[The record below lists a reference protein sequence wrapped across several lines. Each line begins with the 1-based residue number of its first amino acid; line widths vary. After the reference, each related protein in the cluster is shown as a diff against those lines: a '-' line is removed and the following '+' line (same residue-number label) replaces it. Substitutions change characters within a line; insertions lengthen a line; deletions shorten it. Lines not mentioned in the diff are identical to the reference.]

1 MAAKQANFRMEPGS
15 DAMKQR
21 MQAMMRY
28 NRLRQETRASN
39 AVLQVKR
46 KHQRREPVDPRADE
60 TSLERQ
66 QMQDRSYYE
75 YGCVTDGLRADLGLE
90 RYHEDLANHSA
101 SVQESA
107 ARPIE
112 EDLEEGEDDDERR
125 REKAR
130 RRRKA
135 GMRDIRVH
143 PFEVDELD
151 HRCCRGQMPGW
162 DPYRYSQQMLE
173 TEAENMRQ
181 LRMSVADNKQTKKLT
196 GTSKITLDLQRPGPT
211 TLTPVDFAK
220 YLARCEGLTLA
231 EWCKEQDV
239 RTERALERE
248 RFKITERVKRAEK
261 EAEDPRPDRKQF
273 RDAEVALVAKRCGA
287 GAMRKARNRL
297 GKSMKPSRRARDASS
312 VLGMMLLRSQ
322 GFGMVHPEQDV
333 FWIEHELLMAKE
345 RIEPR
350 RERLI
355 ELGITHI
362 LKARPPRPNLTTG
375 PFLSSAMYAR
385 RAQVGPVL
393 SNQHPQDFIYCR
405 LYVSDKETARQDDIR
420 REFGMG
426 LAFAS
431 EALDLGGRVL
441 ICCPTGCRLAV
452 AATVALLM
460 QKRGMRLSTAY
471 GVVKLH
477 EPALQLSR
485 ALCLWLSLY
494 EIELHHESS
503 VVRDRTFTNPS
514 LKQLVGELGLEPALP
529 WPLPIYFLVG
539 TVVLPDPYAFWN
551 GRPRTDFRPWRK
563 RYCAPRRRTSPVFA
577 RAQLRCPPRLLL
589 LLLLRRPGRHL
600 PRRGGA
606 RAEAP
611 AEENRGRRRV
621 ARVRRV
627 RRLRRRHLR
636 LGLGLGRDGADGCDG
651 RSHRRRAAV
660 ARPQG
665 PPRPP
670 GQEGERRRGGRRA
683 RARGRRRRVR
693 RVRAHR
699 RNLRLARDAR
709 HRGHAG
715 LHGLP
720 AVRAAARRGARGAR
734 ETGLP
739 RAREPVLSAEVL
751 M

>member
-1 MAAKQANFRMEPGS
+1 MAAQQANFRMEPGS

-46 KHQRREPVDPRADE
+46 KHQRREAVDPRADE
-60 TSLERQ
+60 NSLERQ

-90 RYHEDLANHSA
+90 RYREDMANHSA

-312 VLGMMLLRSQ
+312 VLGMMMLRSQ

-350 RERLI
+350 RERLV

-362 LKARPPRPNLTTG
+362 LKARPPRPNHPCLFRDVRTTRAGRPG
-375 PFLSSAMYAR
+375 PF
-385 RAQVGPVL
+385 
-393 SNQHPQDFIYCR
+393 
-405 LYVSDKETARQDDIR
+405 
-420 REFGMG
+420 
-426 LAFAS
+426 
-431 EALDLGGRVL
+431 
-441 ICCPTGCRLAV
+441 
-452 AATVALLM
+452 
-460 QKRGMRLSTAY
+460 
-471 GVVKLH
+471 
-477 EPALQLSR
+477 EPAPPGLHLLPPLRLGQGDGAPGRHPPRVRHGPGVRVRGPGPRRPR
-485 ALCLWLSLY
+485 AHL
-494 EIELHHESS
+494 
-503 VVRDRTFTNPS
+503 
-514 LKQLVGELGLEPALP
+514 
-529 WPLPIYFLVG
+529 
-539 TVVLPDPYAFWN
+539 LPDGLP
-551 GRPRTDFRPWRK
+551 
-563 RYCAPRRRTSPVFA
+563 PRRRGDG
-577 RAQLRCPPRLLL
+577 RAA
-589 LLLLRRPGRHL
+589 H
-600 PRRGGA
+600 
-606 RAEAP
+606 AEARH
-611 AEENRGRRRV
+611 AALDG
-621 ARVRRV
+621 
-627 RRLRRRHLR
+627 LRRRQAPRAGAAALARARPLAQPLR
-636 LGLGLGRDGADGCDG
+636 D
-651 RSHRRRAAV
+651 RAAPRV
-660 ARPQG
+660 VRGARPHVHEPVAQAA
-665 PPRPP
+665 R
-670 GQEGERRRGGRRA
+670 RRA
-683 RARGRRRRVR
+683 RARAGAPVAAADLLPRRHGGPAGPVRVLER
-693 RVRAHR
+693 PAADR
-699 RNLRLARDAR
+699 
-709 HRGHAG
+709 
-715 LHGLP
+715 LP
-720 AVRAAARRGARGAR
+720 ALAQAVLRAPAPDFSRFCSGSDSVSTQATTAAATASTRPPSAAARRRSRGSSGR
-734 ETGLP
+734 RKP
-739 RAREPVLSAEVL
+739 RTTPCRTRPSRPSTSTSAPSPRPRPRS
-751 M
+751 

>member
-1 MAAKQANFRMEPGS
+1 
-15 DAMKQR
+15 MKQR

-46 KHQRREPVDPRADE
+46 KHQRREAVDPRADE
-60 TSLERQ
+60 DSLERQ

-350 RERLI
+350 RERLV

-362 LKARPPRPNLTTG
+362 LKARPPRPNHPCLFRDVRTTRAGRPG
-375 PFLSSAMYAR
+375 PF
-385 RAQVGPVL
+385 
-393 SNQHPQDFIYCR
+393 
-405 LYVSDKETARQDDIR
+405 
-420 REFGMG
+420 
-426 LAFAS
+426 
-431 EALDLGGRVL
+431 
-441 ICCPTGCRLAV
+441 
-452 AATVALLM
+452 
-460 QKRGMRLSTAY
+460 
-471 GVVKLH
+471 
-477 EPALQLSR
+477 EPAPPGLHLLPPLRLGQGDGAPGRHPPRVRHGPGVRVRGPGPRRPR
-485 ALCLWLSLY
+485 AHL
-494 EIELHHESS
+494 
-503 VVRDRTFTNPS
+503 
-514 LKQLVGELGLEPALP
+514 
-529 WPLPIYFLVG
+529 
-539 TVVLPDPYAFWN
+539 LPDGLP
-551 GRPRTDFRPWRK
+551 
-563 RYCAPRRRTSPVFA
+563 PRRRGDR
-577 RAQLRCPPRLLL
+577 RAA
-589 LLLLRRPGRHL
+589 H
-600 PRRGGA
+600 
-606 RAEAP
+606 AEARH
-611 AEENRGRRRV
+611 AALDG
-621 ARVRRV
+621 
-627 RRLRRRHLR
+627 LRRREAPRAGAAALARALPLAQPLR
-636 LGLGLGRDGADGCDG
+636 D
-651 RSHRRRAAV
+651 RAAPRV
-660 ARPQG
+660 VRGARPHVHEPVAQAA
-665 PPRPP
+665 R
-670 GQEGERRRGGRRA
+670 RRA
-683 RARGRRRRVR
+683 RARAGAPVAAADLLPRRHGGPAGPVRVLER
-693 RVRAHR
+693 PAADR
-699 RNLRLARDAR
+699 
-709 HRGHAG
+709 
-715 LHGLP
+715 LP
-720 AVRAAARRGARGAR
+720 ALAQAVLRAPAPNFSRFCSGSASVSTQATTAAATASTRPPSAAARRRSRGSSGR
-734 ETGLP
+734 RKP
-739 RAREPVLSAEVL
+739 RTTPCRTRPSRPSTSTSAPSPRPRPRS
-751 M
+751 

>member
-362 LKARPPRPNLTTG
+362 LKARPRARIIRRLFRDVRTTRAGRPG
-375 PFLSSAMYAR
+375 PF
-385 RAQVGPVL
+385 
-393 SNQHPQDFIYCR
+393 
-405 LYVSDKETARQDDIR
+405 
-420 REFGMG
+420 
-426 LAFAS
+426 
-431 EALDLGGRVL
+431 
-441 ICCPTGCRLAV
+441 
-452 AATVALLM
+452 
-460 QKRGMRLSTAY
+460 
-471 GVVKLH
+471 
-477 EPALQLSR
+477 EPAPPGLHLLPPLRLGQGDGAPGRHPPRVRHGPGVRVRGPGPRRPR
-485 ALCLWLSLY
+485 AHL
-494 EIELHHESS
+494 
-503 VVRDRTFTNPS
+503 
-514 LKQLVGELGLEPALP
+514 
-529 WPLPIYFLVG
+529 
-539 TVVLPDPYAFWN
+539 LPDGLP
-551 GRPRTDFRPWRK
+551 
-563 RYCAPRRRTSPVFA
+563 PRRRGDR
-577 RAQLRCPPRLLL
+577 RAA
-589 LLLLRRPGRHL
+589 H
-600 PRRGGA
+600 
-606 RAEAP
+606 AEARH
-611 AEENRGRRRV
+611 AALDG
-621 ARVRRV
+621 
-627 RRLRRRHLR
+627 LRRREAPRAGAAALARALPLAQPLR
-636 LGLGLGRDGADGCDG
+636 D
-651 RSHRRRAAV
+651 RAAPRV
-660 ARPQG
+660 VRGARPHVHEPVAQAA
-665 PPRPP
+665 R
-670 GQEGERRRGGRRA
+670 RRA
-683 RARGRRRRVR
+683 RARAGAPVAAADLLPRRHGGPAGPVRVLERPAADRLPALAQAVLRAPAPTFPFLLGLSFCVHPGYYCCCYCVDPAAICRGAAALARKLRPKKTEDDAVSHASVASVDFDVGTFASASASVVTEPTVATSASAGAPVVDEPRSPDRRGRRGRRAKKASAVAAAAAPAPAAADDAS
-693 RVRAHR
+693 VASELTVETFGSLATHGTAVTQGSTVS
-699 RNLRLARDAR
+699 LRSARPPAEGPAAPEKPGFLARASR
-709 HRGHAG
+709 FF
-715 LHGLP
+715 
-720 AVRAAARRGARGAR
+720 RRK
-734 ETGLP
+734 
-739 RAREPVLSAEVL
+739 S
-751 M
+751 

>member
-1 MAAKQANFRMEPGS
+1 MAAQQANFRMEPGS

-46 KHQRREPVDPRADE
+46 KHQRREAVDPRADE
-60 TSLERQ
+60 DSLERQ

-90 RYHEDLANHSA
+90 RYREDMANHSA

-350 RERLI
+350 RERLV

-362 LKARPPRPNLTTG
+362 LKARPPRPNHPSSLPRCTHDARRSAPCSRTSTPRTSSTAASTSRTRRRRARTTSAA
-375 PFLSSAMYAR
+375 SSAWAWRSRPRPWTSAAACSSAAR
-385 RAQVGPVL
+385 RA
-393 SNQHPQDFIYCR
+393 
-405 LYVSDKETARQDDIR
+405 A
-420 REFGMG
+420 
-426 LAFAS
+426 AS
-431 EALDLGGRVL
+431 
-441 ICCPTGCRLAV
+441 
-452 AATVALLM
+452 
-460 QKRGMRLSTAY
+460 
-471 GVVKLH
+471 
-477 EPALQLSR
+477 
-485 ALCLWLSLY
+485 
-494 EIELHHESS
+494 
-503 VVRDRTFTNPS
+503 PS
-514 LKQLVGELGLEPALP
+514 
-529 WPLPIYFLVG
+529 
-539 TVVLPDPYAFWN
+539 
-551 GRPRTDFRPWRK
+551 
-563 RYCAPRRRTSPVFA
+563 RRRS
-577 RAQLRCPPRLLL
+577 RCSCRSAACGS
-589 LLLLRRPGRHL
+589 RRPT
-600 PRRGGA
+600 A
-606 RAEAP
+606 
-611 AEENRGRRRV
+611 
-621 ARVRRV
+621 
-627 RRLRRRHLR
+627 
-636 LGLGLGRDGADGCDG
+636 
-651 RSHRRRAAV
+651 S
-660 ARPQG
+660 
-665 PPRPP
+665 
-670 GQEGERRRGGRRA
+670 
-683 RARGRRRRVR
+683 
-693 RVRAHR
+693 
-699 RNLRLARDAR
+699 
-709 HRGHAG
+709 
-715 LHGLP
+715 
-720 AVRAAARRGARGAR
+720 
-734 ETGLP
+734 
-739 RAREPVLSAEVL
+739 
-751 M
+751 

>member
-60 TSLERQ
+60 NSLERQ

-273 RDAEVALVAKRCGA
+273 RDAEVALVAKRCF
-287 GAMRKARNRL
+287 AMR
-297 GKSMKPSRRARDASS
+297 
-312 VLGMMLLRSQ
+312 
-322 GFGMVHPEQDV
+322 H
-333 FWIEHELLMAKE
+333 
-345 RIEPR
+345 
-350 RERLI
+350 
-355 ELGITHI
+355 
-362 LKARPPRPNLTTG
+362 
-375 PFLSSAMYAR
+375 
-385 RAQVGPVL
+385 
-393 SNQHPQDFIYCR
+393 
-405 LYVSDKETARQDDIR
+405 
-420 REFGMG
+420 
-426 LAFAS
+426 
-431 EALDLGGRVL
+431 
-441 ICCPTGCRLAV
+441 
-452 AATVALLM
+452 ATVY
-460 QKRGMRLSTAY
+460 K
-471 GVVKLH
+471 
-477 EPALQLSR
+477 
-485 ALCLWLSLY
+485 C
-494 EIELHHESS
+494 
-503 VVRDRTFTNPS
+503 
-514 LKQLVGELGLEPALP
+514 
-529 WPLPIYFLVG
+529 
-539 TVVLPDPYAFWN
+539 AFISQN
-551 GRPRTDFRPWRK
+551 
-563 RYCAPRRRTSPVFA
+563 
-577 RAQLRCPPRLLL
+577 
-589 LLLLRRPGRHL
+589 
-600 PRRGGA
+600 
-606 RAEAP
+606 
-611 AEENRGRRRV
+611 
-621 ARVRRV
+621 
-627 RRLRRRHLR
+627 
-636 LGLGLGRDGADGCDG
+636 
-651 RSHRRRAAV
+651 
-660 ARPQG
+660 
-665 PPRPP
+665 
-670 GQEGERRRGGRRA
+670 
-683 RARGRRRRVR
+683 
-693 RVRAHR
+693 
-699 RNLRLARDAR
+699 
-709 HRGHAG
+709 
-715 LHGLP
+715 
-720 AVRAAARRGARGAR
+720 
-734 ETGLP
+734 
-739 RAREPVLSAEVL
+739 
-751 M
+751 

>member
-1 MAAKQANFRMEPGS
+1 MAAQQANFRMEPGS

-46 KHQRREPVDPRADE
+46 KHQRREAVDPRADE
-60 TSLERQ
+60 DSLERQ

-90 RYHEDLANHSA
+90 RYREDMANHSA

-350 RERLI
+350 RERLV

-362 LKARPPRPNLTTG
+362 LKARARARIIRVSP
-375 PFLSSAMYAR
+375 AMYAR

-485 ALCLWLSLY
+485 ALALWLSLY

-636 LGLGLGRDGADGCDG
+636 LGLGLGRDGADDCDG
-651 RSHRRRAAV
+651 VGGRSRRRRAAV

-670 GQEGERRRGGRRA
+670 GQEGERRRGRRRA

-693 RVRAHR
+693 RVRAHL
-699 RNLRLARDAR
+699 RNLWLARDAR

-734 ETGLP
+734 EAGLP

>member
-1 MAAKQANFRMEPGS
+1 MAAQQANFRMEPGS

-46 KHQRREPVDPRADE
+46 KHQRREAVDPRADE
-60 TSLERQ
+60 DSLERQ

-90 RYHEDLANHSA
+90 RYREDMANHSA

-350 RERLI
+350 RERLV

-362 LKARPPRPNLTTG
+362 LKARPPRPNHPCLFRDVRTTRAGRPG
-375 PFLSSAMYAR
+375 PFEPAPPGLHLLPPLRLGQGDGAPGRHPAASSAWAWRSRPRPWTSAAACSSAAR
-385 RAQVGPVL
+385 RA
-393 SNQHPQDFIYCR
+393 
-405 LYVSDKETARQDDIR
+405 A
-420 REFGMG
+420 
-426 LAFAS
+426 AS
-431 EALDLGGRVL
+431 
-441 ICCPTGCRLAV
+441 
-452 AATVALLM
+452 
-460 QKRGMRLSTAY
+460 
-471 GVVKLH
+471 
-477 EPALQLSR
+477 
-485 ALCLWLSLY
+485 
-494 EIELHHESS
+494 
-503 VVRDRTFTNPS
+503 PS
-514 LKQLVGELGLEPALP
+514 
-529 WPLPIYFLVG
+529 
-539 TVVLPDPYAFWN
+539 
-551 GRPRTDFRPWRK
+551 
-563 RYCAPRRRTSPVFA
+563 RRRS
-577 RAQLRCPPRLLL
+577 RCSCRSAACGS
-589 LLLLRRPGRHL
+589 RRPT
-600 PRRGGA
+600 A
-606 RAEAP
+606 
-611 AEENRGRRRV
+611 
-621 ARVRRV
+621 
-627 RRLRRRHLR
+627 
-636 LGLGLGRDGADGCDG
+636 
-651 RSHRRRAAV
+651 S
-660 ARPQG
+660 
-665 PPRPP
+665 
-670 GQEGERRRGGRRA
+670 
-683 RARGRRRRVR
+683 
-693 RVRAHR
+693 
-699 RNLRLARDAR
+699 
-709 HRGHAG
+709 
-715 LHGLP
+715 
-720 AVRAAARRGARGAR
+720 
-734 ETGLP
+734 
-739 RAREPVLSAEVL
+739 
-751 M
+751 

>member
-1 MAAKQANFRMEPGS
+1 MAAQQANFRMEPGS

-46 KHQRREPVDPRADE
+46 KHQRREAVDPRADE
-60 TSLERQ
+60 DSLERQ

-90 RYHEDLANHSA
+90 RYREDMANHSA

-350 RERLI
+350 RERLV

-362 LKARPPRPNLTTG
+362 LKARPPRPNHPCLFRDVRTTRAGRPG
-375 PFLSSAMYAR
+375 PF
-385 RAQVGPVL
+385 
-393 SNQHPQDFIYCR
+393 
-405 LYVSDKETARQDDIR
+405 
-420 REFGMG
+420 
-426 LAFAS
+426 
-431 EALDLGGRVL
+431 
-441 ICCPTGCRLAV
+441 
-452 AATVALLM
+452 
-460 QKRGMRLSTAY
+460 
-471 GVVKLH
+471 
-477 EPALQLSR
+477 EPAPPGLHLLPPLRLGQGDGAPGRHPPRVRHGPGVRVRGPGPRRPR
-485 ALCLWLSLY
+485 AHL
-494 EIELHHESS
+494 
-503 VVRDRTFTNPS
+503 
-514 LKQLVGELGLEPALP
+514 
-529 WPLPIYFLVG
+529 
-539 TVVLPDPYAFWN
+539 LPDGLP
-551 GRPRTDFRPWRK
+551 
-563 RYCAPRRRTSPVFA
+563 PRRRGDS
-577 RAQLRCPPRLLL
+577 RAA
-589 LLLLRRPGRHL
+589 H
-600 PRRGGA
+600 
-606 RAEAP
+606 AEARH
-611 AEENRGRRRV
+611 AALDG
-621 ARVRRV
+621 
-627 RRLRRRHLR
+627 LRRREAPRAGAAALARARPLAQPLR
-636 LGLGLGRDGADGCDG
+636 D
-651 RSHRRRAAV
+651 RAAPRV
-660 ARPQG
+660 VRGARPHVHEPVAQAA
-665 PPRPP
+665 R
-670 GQEGERRRGGRRA
+670 RRA
-683 RARGRRRRVR
+683 RARAGAPVAAADLLPRRHGGPAGPVRVLER
-693 RVRAHR
+693 PAADR
-699 RNLRLARDAR
+699 
-709 HRGHAG
+709 
-715 LHGLP
+715 LP
-720 AVRAAARRGARGAR
+720 ALAQAVLRAPAPNFSRFCSGSASVSTQATTAAATASTRPPSAAARRRSRGSSGR
-734 ETGLP
+734 RKP
-739 RAREPVLSAEVL
+739 RTTPCRTRPSRPSTSTSAPSPRPRPRS
-751 M
+751 

>member
-1 MAAKQANFRMEPGS
+1 MAAQQANFRMEPGS

-46 KHQRREPVDPRADE
+46 KHQRREAVDPRADE
-60 TSLERQ
+60 DSLERQ

-90 RYHEDLANHSA
+90 RYHKDLANMSA

-350 RERLI
+350 RERLV

-362 LKARPPRPNLTTG
+362 LKARPPRPNHPCLSRDVRTTRAGRPG
-375 PFLSSAMYAR
+375 PF
-385 RAQVGPVL
+385 
-393 SNQHPQDFIYCR
+393 
-405 LYVSDKETARQDDIR
+405 
-420 REFGMG
+420 
-426 LAFAS
+426 
-431 EALDLGGRVL
+431 
-441 ICCPTGCRLAV
+441 
-452 AATVALLM
+452 
-460 QKRGMRLSTAY
+460 
-471 GVVKLH
+471 
-477 EPALQLSR
+477 EPAPPGLHLLPPLRLGQGDGAPGRHPPRVRHGPGVRVRGPGPRRPR
-485 ALCLWLSLY
+485 AHL
-494 EIELHHESS
+494 
-503 VVRDRTFTNPS
+503 
-514 LKQLVGELGLEPALP
+514 
-529 WPLPIYFLVG
+529 
-539 TVVLPDPYAFWN
+539 LPDGLP
-551 GRPRTDFRPWRK
+551 
-563 RYCAPRRRTSPVFA
+563 PRRRGDG
-577 RAQLRCPPRLLL
+577 RAP
-589 LLLLRRPGRHL
+589 H
-600 PRRGGA
+600 
-606 RAEAP
+606 AEARH
-611 AEENRGRRRV
+611 AALDG
-621 ARVRRV
+621 
-627 RRLRRRHLR
+627 LRRRQAPRAGAAALARARPLAQPLR
-636 LGLGLGRDGADGCDG
+636 D
-651 RSHRRRAAV
+651 RAAPRV
-660 ARPQG
+660 VRGARPHVHEPVAQAA
-665 PPRPP
+665 R
-670 GQEGERRRGGRRA
+670 RRA
-683 RARGRRRRVR
+683 RARAGAPVAAADLLPRRHGGPAGPVRVLER
-693 RVRAHR
+693 PAADR
-699 RNLRLARDAR
+699 
-709 HRGHAG
+709 
-715 LHGLP
+715 LP
-720 AVRAAARRGARGAR
+720 ALAQAVLRAPAPNFSRFCSGSASVSTQATTAAATASTRPPSAAARRRSRGSSGR
-734 ETGLP
+734 RKP
-739 RAREPVLSAEVL
+739 RTTPCRTRPSRPSTSTSAPSPRPRPRS
-751 M
+751 

>member
-1 MAAKQANFRMEPGS
+1 MAAQQANFRMEPGS

-46 KHQRREPVDPRADE
+46 KHQRREAVDPRADE

-350 RERLI
+350 RERL
-355 ELGITHI
+355 
-362 LKARPPRPNLTTG
+362 
-375 PFLSSAMYAR
+375 
-385 RAQVGPVL
+385 VGPVL

-539 TVVLPDPYAFWN
+539 TVVLPDPFGVHPGYYCCCYCVDPAAICRGAAALARKLRPKKTEDDAVSHASVASVDFDVGTFASASVVTEPTVATSASAGAFIVDE
-551 GRPRTDFRPWRK
+551 PR
-563 RYCAPRRRTSPVFA
+563 SPD
-577 RAQLRCPPRLLL
+577 R
-589 LLLLRRPGRHL
+589 
-600 PRRGGA
+600 
-606 RAEAP
+606 
-611 AEENRGRRRV
+611 RGRR
-621 ARVRRV
+621 
-627 RRLRRRHLR
+627 
-636 LGLGLGRDGADGCDG
+636 
-651 RSHRRRAAV
+651 
-660 ARPQG
+660 
-665 PPRPP
+665 
-670 GQEGERRRGGRRA
+670 GRRA
-683 RARGRRRRVR
+683 KKASAVAAAAAPAPAAADDASVASELTVETFGSLATHGTAVTQGSTVSLRSARPPAEGPAAPEKPGFLARARRFFRRK
-693 RVRAHR
+693 
-699 RNLRLARDAR
+699 
-709 HRGHAG
+709 
-715 LHGLP
+715 
-720 AVRAAARRGARGAR
+720 
-734 ETGLP
+734 
-739 RAREPVLSAEVL
+739 S
-751 M
+751 

>member
-1 MAAKQANFRMEPGS
+1 M
-15 DAMKQR
+15 D
-21 MQAMMRY
+21 
-28 NRLRQETRASN
+28 
-39 AVLQVKR
+39 
-46 KHQRREPVDPRADE
+46 
-60 TSLERQ
+60 
-66 QMQDRSYYE
+66 
-75 YGCVTDGLRADLGLE
+75 
-90 RYHEDLANHSA
+90 
-101 SVQESA
+101 
-107 ARPIE
+107 
-112 EDLEEGEDDDERR
+112 
-125 REKAR
+125 
-130 RRRKA
+130 
-135 GMRDIRVH
+135 
-143 PFEVDELD
+143 
-151 HRCCRGQMPGW
+151 
-162 DPYRYSQQMLE
+162 
-173 TEAENMRQ
+173 
-181 LRMSVADNKQTKKLT
+181 
-196 GTSKITLDLQRPGPT
+196 
-211 TLTPVDFAK
+211 
-220 YLARCEGLTLA
+220 
-231 EWCKEQDV
+231 
-239 RTERALERE
+239 
-248 RFKITERVKRAEK
+248 
-261 EAEDPRPDRKQF
+261 
-273 RDAEVALVAKRCGA
+273 
-287 GAMRKARNRL
+287 
-297 GKSMKPSRRARDASS
+297 
-312 VLGMMLLRSQ
+312 
-322 GFGMVHPEQDV
+322 
-333 FWIEHELLMAKE
+333 
-345 RIEPR
+345 
-350 RERLI
+350 
-355 ELGITHI
+355 
-362 LKARPPRPNLTTG
+362 
-375 PFLSSAMYAR
+375 AR

-485 ALCLWLSLY
+485 ALALWLSLY

-636 LGLGLGRDGADGCDG
+636 LGLGLGRDGADGCDVGVGG

-660 ARPQG
+660 ARPQR

-734 ETGLP
+734 EAGLP
-739 RAREPVLSAEVL
+739 RAREAVLSAEVL

>member
-350 RERLI
+350 RERLV

-362 LKARPPRPNLTTG
+362 LKARPPAPE
-375 PFLSSAMYAR
+375 SSVASAMYAR

-563 RYCAPRRRTSPVFA
+563 RYCAPRRRKSRFCSGSAFVSTQA
-577 RAQLRCPPRLLL
+577 TT
-589 LLLLRRPGRHL
+589 
-600 PRRGGA
+600 
-606 RAEAP
+606 
-611 AEENRGRRRV
+611 
-621 ARVRRV
+621 
-627 RRLRRRHLR
+627 
-636 LGLGLGRDGADGCDG
+636 
-651 RSHRRRAAV
+651 AA
-660 ARPQG
+660 ATAST
-665 PPRPP
+665 RPP
-670 GQEGERRRGGRRA
+670 S
-683 RARGRRRRVR
+683 
-693 RVRAHR
+693 
-699 RNLRLARDAR
+699 
-709 HRGHAG
+709 
-715 LHGLP
+715 
-720 AVRAAARRGARGAR
+720 AAARRRSRGSSGR
-734 ETGLP
+734 RKP
-739 RAREPVLSAEVL
+739 RTTPCRTRPSRPSTSTSAPSPRPRPRS
-751 M
+751 

>member
-1 MAAKQANFRMEPGS
+1 MAAQQANFRMEPGS

-46 KHQRREPVDPRADE
+46 KHQRREAVDPRADE
-60 TSLERQ
+60 NSLERQ

-350 RERLI
+350 RERLV

-362 LKARPPRPNLTTG
+362 LKARPPAPESHRGSFALPRCAHDARRSARSFRTSTPRTSSTAASTSRTRRRRARTTSAA
-375 PFLSSAMYAR
+375 SSAWAWRSRPRPWTSAAACSSAAR
-385 RAQVGPVL
+385 RA
-393 SNQHPQDFIYCR
+393 
-405 LYVSDKETARQDDIR
+405 A
-420 REFGMG
+420 
-426 LAFAS
+426 AS
-431 EALDLGGRVL
+431 
-441 ICCPTGCRLAV
+441 
-452 AATVALLM
+452 
-460 QKRGMRLSTAY
+460 
-471 GVVKLH
+471 
-477 EPALQLSR
+477 
-485 ALCLWLSLY
+485 
-494 EIELHHESS
+494 
-503 VVRDRTFTNPS
+503 PS
-514 LKQLVGELGLEPALP
+514 
-529 WPLPIYFLVG
+529 
-539 TVVLPDPYAFWN
+539 
-551 GRPRTDFRPWRK
+551 
-563 RYCAPRRRTSPVFA
+563 RRRS
-577 RAQLRCPPRLLL
+577 RCSCRSAACGS
-589 LLLLRRPGRHL
+589 RRPT
-600 PRRGGA
+600 A
-606 RAEAP
+606 
-611 AEENRGRRRV
+611 
-621 ARVRRV
+621 
-627 RRLRRRHLR
+627 
-636 LGLGLGRDGADGCDG
+636 
-651 RSHRRRAAV
+651 S
-660 ARPQG
+660 
-665 PPRPP
+665 
-670 GQEGERRRGGRRA
+670 
-683 RARGRRRRVR
+683 
-693 RVRAHR
+693 
-699 RNLRLARDAR
+699 
-709 HRGHAG
+709 
-715 LHGLP
+715 
-720 AVRAAARRGARGAR
+720 
-734 ETGLP
+734 
-739 RAREPVLSAEVL
+739 
-751 M
+751 

>member
-1 MAAKQANFRMEPGS
+1 MAAQQANFRMEPGS

-46 KHQRREPVDPRADE
+46 KHQRREAVDPRADE
-60 TSLERQ
+60 DSLERQ

-90 RYHEDLANHSA
+90 RYREDMANHSA

-350 RERLI
+350 RERLV

-362 LKARPPRPNLTTG
+362 LKARPPRPNHPCLFRDVRTTRAGRPG
-375 PFLSSAMYAR
+375 PF
-385 RAQVGPVL
+385 
-393 SNQHPQDFIYCR
+393 
-405 LYVSDKETARQDDIR
+405 
-420 REFGMG
+420 
-426 LAFAS
+426 
-431 EALDLGGRVL
+431 
-441 ICCPTGCRLAV
+441 
-452 AATVALLM
+452 
-460 QKRGMRLSTAY
+460 
-471 GVVKLH
+471 
-477 EPALQLSR
+477 EPAPPGLHLLPPLRLGQGDGAPGRHPPRVRHGPGVRVRGPGPRRPR
-485 ALCLWLSLY
+485 AHL
-494 EIELHHESS
+494 
-503 VVRDRTFTNPS
+503 
-514 LKQLVGELGLEPALP
+514 
-529 WPLPIYFLVG
+529 
-539 TVVLPDPYAFWN
+539 LPDGLP
-551 GRPRTDFRPWRK
+551 
-563 RYCAPRRRTSPVFA
+563 PRRRGDG
-577 RAQLRCPPRLLL
+577 RAA
-589 LLLLRRPGRHL
+589 H
-600 PRRGGA
+600 
-606 RAEAP
+606 AEARH
-611 AEENRGRRRV
+611 AALDG
-621 ARVRRV
+621 
-627 RRLRRRHLR
+627 LRRREAPRAGAAALARARPLAQPLR
-636 LGLGLGRDGADGCDG
+636 D
-651 RSHRRRAAV
+651 RAAPRV
-660 ARPQG
+660 VRGARPHVHEPVAQAA
-665 PPRPP
+665 R
-670 GQEGERRRGGRRA
+670 RRA
-683 RARGRRRRVR
+683 RARAGAPVAAADLLPRRHGGPAGPVRVLER
-693 RVRAHR
+693 PAADR
-699 RNLRLARDAR
+699 
-709 HRGHAG
+709 
-715 LHGLP
+715 LP
-720 AVRAAARRGARGAR
+720 ALAQAVLRAPAPNFSRFCSGSASVSTQATTAAATASTQPPSAAARRRSRGSSGR
-734 ETGLP
+734 RKP
-739 RAREPVLSAEVL
+739 RTTPCRTRPSRPSTSTSAPSPRPRPRS
-751 M
+751 

>member
-1 MAAKQANFRMEPGS
+1 MAAQQANFRMEPGS

-46 KHQRREPVDPRADE
+46 KHQRREAVDPRADE
-60 TSLERQ
+60 DSLERQ

-90 RYHEDLANHSA
+90 RYREDMSNHSA

-312 VLGMMLLRSQ
+312 VLGMMMLRSQ

-350 RERLI
+350 RERLV

-362 LKARPPRPNLTTG
+362 LKARARARIIRVSP
-375 PFLSSAMYAR
+375 AMYAR

-485 ALCLWLSLY
+485 ALALWLSLY

-577 RAQLRCPPRLLL
+577 RAQLLCPPRLLL

-611 AEENRGRRRV
+611 VEENRGRRRV

-636 LGLGLGRDGADGCDG
+636 LGLGLGRDGADGCDVGVGG
-651 RSHRRRAAV
+651 RSRRRRAAV

-683 RARGRRRRVR
+683 RARGGRRRVR
-693 RVRAHR
+693 RVRAHL
-699 RNLRLARDAR
+699 RNLWLARDAR

-734 ETGLP
+734 EAGLP

>member
-1 MAAKQANFRMEPGS
+1 MAAQQANFRMEPGS

-46 KHQRREPVDPRADE
+46 KHQRREAVDPRADE
-60 TSLERQ
+60 NSLERQ

-90 RYHEDLANHSA
+90 RYREDMANHSA

-312 VLGMMLLRSQ
+312 VLGMMMLRSQ

-350 RERLI
+350 RERLV

-362 LKARPPRPNLTTG
+362 LKARPPRPNHPCLFRDVRTTRAGRPG
-375 PFLSSAMYAR
+375 PF
-385 RAQVGPVL
+385 
-393 SNQHPQDFIYCR
+393 
-405 LYVSDKETARQDDIR
+405 
-420 REFGMG
+420 
-426 LAFAS
+426 
-431 EALDLGGRVL
+431 
-441 ICCPTGCRLAV
+441 
-452 AATVALLM
+452 
-460 QKRGMRLSTAY
+460 
-471 GVVKLH
+471 
-477 EPALQLSR
+477 EPAPPGLHLLPPLRLGQGDGAPGRHPPRVRHGPGVRVRGPGPRRPR
-485 ALCLWLSLY
+485 AHL
-494 EIELHHESS
+494 
-503 VVRDRTFTNPS
+503 
-514 LKQLVGELGLEPALP
+514 
-529 WPLPIYFLVG
+529 
-539 TVVLPDPYAFWN
+539 LPDGLP
-551 GRPRTDFRPWRK
+551 
-563 RYCAPRRRTSPVFA
+563 PRRRGDR
-577 RAQLRCPPRLLL
+577 RAA
-589 LLLLRRPGRHL
+589 H
-600 PRRGGA
+600 
-606 RAEAP
+606 AEARH
-611 AEENRGRRRV
+611 AALDG
-621 ARVRRV
+621 
-627 RRLRRRHLR
+627 LRRREAPRAGAAALARARPLAQPLR
-636 LGLGLGRDGADGCDG
+636 D
-651 RSHRRRAAV
+651 RAAPRV
-660 ARPQG
+660 VRGARPHVHEPVAQAA
-665 PPRPP
+665 R
-670 GQEGERRRGGRRA
+670 RRA
-683 RARGRRRRVR
+683 RARAGAPVAAADLLPRRHGGPAGPVRVLER
-693 RVRAHR
+693 PAADR
-699 RNLRLARDAR
+699 
-709 HRGHAG
+709 
-715 LHGLP
+715 LP
-720 AVRAAARRGARGAR
+720 ALAQAVLRAPAPNFSRFCSGSASVSTQATTAAATASTRPPSAAARRRSRGSSGR
-734 ETGLP
+734 RKP
-739 RAREPVLSAEVL
+739 RTTPCRTRPSRPSTSTSAPSPRPRPRS
-751 M
+751 

>member
-1 MAAKQANFRMEPGS
+1 MAAQQANFRMEPGS

-46 KHQRREPVDPRADE
+46 KHQRREAVDPRADE
-60 TSLERQ
+60 DSLERQ

-90 RYHEDLANHSA
+90 RYREDMSNHSA

-350 RERLI
+350 RERLV

-362 LKARPPRPNLTTG
+362 LKARPPRPNHPCLFRDVRTTRAGRPG
-375 PFLSSAMYAR
+375 PF
-385 RAQVGPVL
+385 
-393 SNQHPQDFIYCR
+393 
-405 LYVSDKETARQDDIR
+405 
-420 REFGMG
+420 
-426 LAFAS
+426 
-431 EALDLGGRVL
+431 
-441 ICCPTGCRLAV
+441 
-452 AATVALLM
+452 
-460 QKRGMRLSTAY
+460 
-471 GVVKLH
+471 
-477 EPALQLSR
+477 EPAPPGLHLLPPLRLGQGDGAPGRHPPRVRHGPGVRVRGPGPRRPR
-485 ALCLWLSLY
+485 AHL
-494 EIELHHESS
+494 
-503 VVRDRTFTNPS
+503 
-514 LKQLVGELGLEPALP
+514 
-529 WPLPIYFLVG
+529 
-539 TVVLPDPYAFWN
+539 LPDGLP
-551 GRPRTDFRPWRK
+551 
-563 RYCAPRRRTSPVFA
+563 PRRRGDG
-577 RAQLRCPPRLLL
+577 RAS
-589 LLLLRRPGRHL
+589 H
-600 PRRGGA
+600 
-606 RAEAP
+606 AEARH
-611 AEENRGRRRV
+611 AALDG
-621 ARVRRV
+621 
-627 RRLRRRHLR
+627 LRRREAPRAGAAALARALPLAQPLR
-636 LGLGLGRDGADGCDG
+636 D
-651 RSHRRRAAV
+651 RAAPRV
-660 ARPQG
+660 VRGARPHVHEPVAQAA
-665 PPRPP
+665 R
-670 GQEGERRRGGRRA
+670 RRA
-683 RARGRRRRVR
+683 RARAGAPVAAADLLPRRHGGPAGPVRVLER
-693 RVRAHR
+693 PAADR
-699 RNLRLARDAR
+699 
-709 HRGHAG
+709 
-715 LHGLP
+715 LP
-720 AVRAAARRGARGAR
+720 ALAQAVLRAPAPTFPFCSGSASVSTQATTAAATASTRPPSAAARRRSRGSSGR
-734 ETGLP
+734 RKP
-739 RAREPVLSAEVL
+739 RTTPCRTRPSRPSTSTSAPSPRPRPRS
-751 M
+751 

>member
-1 MAAKQANFRMEPGS
+1 MAAQQANFRMEPGS

-46 KHQRREPVDPRADE
+46 KHQRREAVDPRADE
-60 TSLERQ
+60 DSLERQ

-350 RERLI
+350 RERLV

-362 LKARPPRPNLTTG
+362 LKARPPRPNHPCLFRDVRTTRAGRPG
-375 PFLSSAMYAR
+375 PF
-385 RAQVGPVL
+385 
-393 SNQHPQDFIYCR
+393 
-405 LYVSDKETARQDDIR
+405 
-420 REFGMG
+420 
-426 LAFAS
+426 
-431 EALDLGGRVL
+431 
-441 ICCPTGCRLAV
+441 
-452 AATVALLM
+452 
-460 QKRGMRLSTAY
+460 
-471 GVVKLH
+471 
-477 EPALQLSR
+477 EPAPPGLHLLPPLRLGQGDGAPGRHPPRVRHGPGVRVRGPGPRRPR
-485 ALCLWLSLY
+485 AHL
-494 EIELHHESS
+494 
-503 VVRDRTFTNPS
+503 
-514 LKQLVGELGLEPALP
+514 
-529 WPLPIYFLVG
+529 
-539 TVVLPDPYAFWN
+539 LPDGLP
-551 GRPRTDFRPWRK
+551 
-563 RYCAPRRRTSPVFA
+563 PRRRGDG
-577 RAQLRCPPRLLL
+577 RAA
-589 LLLLRRPGRHL
+589 H
-600 PRRGGA
+600 
-606 RAEAP
+606 AEARH
-611 AEENRGRRRV
+611 AALDG
-621 ARVRRV
+621 
-627 RRLRRRHLR
+627 LRRREAPRAGAAALARALPLAQPLR
-636 LGLGLGRDGADGCDG
+636 D
-651 RSHRRRAAV
+651 RAAPRV
-660 ARPQG
+660 VRGARPHVHEPVAQAA
-665 PPRPP
+665 R
-670 GQEGERRRGGRRA
+670 RRA
-683 RARGRRRRVR
+683 RARAGAPVAAADLLPRRHGGPAGPVRVLER
-693 RVRAHR
+693 PAADR
-699 RNLRLARDAR
+699 
-709 HRGHAG
+709 
-715 LHGLP
+715 LP
-720 AVRAAARRGARGAR
+720 ALAQAVLRAPAPNFSRFCSGSASVSTQATTAAATASTQPPSAAARRRSRGSSGR
-734 ETGLP
+734 RKP
-739 RAREPVLSAEVL
+739 RTTPCRTRPSRPSTSTSAPSPRPRPRS
-751 M
+751 

>member
-1 MAAKQANFRMEPGS
+1 
-15 DAMKQR
+15 
-21 MQAMMRY
+21 
-28 NRLRQETRASN
+28 
-39 AVLQVKR
+39 
-46 KHQRREPVDPRADE
+46 
-60 TSLERQ
+60 
-66 QMQDRSYYE
+66 
-75 YGCVTDGLRADLGLE
+75 
-90 RYHEDLANHSA
+90 
-101 SVQESA
+101 
-107 ARPIE
+107 
-112 EDLEEGEDDDERR
+112 
-125 REKAR
+125 
-130 RRRKA
+130 
-135 GMRDIRVH
+135 
-143 PFEVDELD
+143 
-151 HRCCRGQMPGW
+151 
-162 DPYRYSQQMLE
+162 
-173 TEAENMRQ
+173 
-181 LRMSVADNKQTKKLT
+181 
-196 GTSKITLDLQRPGPT
+196 
-211 TLTPVDFAK
+211 
-220 YLARCEGLTLA
+220 
-231 EWCKEQDV
+231 
-239 RTERALERE
+239 
-248 RFKITERVKRAEK
+248 
-261 EAEDPRPDRKQF
+261 
-273 RDAEVALVAKRCGA
+273 
-287 GAMRKARNRL
+287 
-297 GKSMKPSRRARDASS
+297 
-312 VLGMMLLRSQ
+312 
-322 GFGMVHPEQDV
+322 
-333 FWIEHELLMAKE
+333 
-345 RIEPR
+345 
-350 RERLI
+350 
-355 ELGITHI
+355 
-362 LKARPPRPNLTTG
+362 
-375 PFLSSAMYAR
+375 MYAR

-651 RSHRRRAAV
+651 VGGRSRRRRAAV

>member
-362 LKARPPRPNLTTG
+362 LKARPRARIIRRLFRDVRTTRAGRPG
-375 PFLSSAMYAR
+375 PF
-385 RAQVGPVL
+385 
-393 SNQHPQDFIYCR
+393 
-405 LYVSDKETARQDDIR
+405 
-420 REFGMG
+420 
-426 LAFAS
+426 
-431 EALDLGGRVL
+431 
-441 ICCPTGCRLAV
+441 
-452 AATVALLM
+452 
-460 QKRGMRLSTAY
+460 
-471 GVVKLH
+471 
-477 EPALQLSR
+477 EPAPPG
-485 ALCLWLSLY
+485 
-494 EIELHHESS
+494 LHLLPPL
-503 VVRDRTFTNPS
+503 R
-514 LKQLVGELGLEPALP
+514 LGQGDGA
-529 WPLPIYFLVG
+529 
-539 TVVLPDPYAFWN
+539 
-551 GRPRTDFRPWRK
+551 
-563 RYCAPRRRTSPVFA
+563 
-577 RAQLRCPPRLLL
+577 
-589 LLLLRRPGRHL
+589 PGRHPPRVRHGPGVRVRGPG
-600 PRRGGA
+600 PRRPRAHLLPDGLPPRRCGDRRA
-606 RAEAP
+606 AHAEARH
-611 AEENRGRRRV
+611 AALDG
-621 ARVRRV
+621 
-627 RRLRRRHLR
+627 LRRREAPRAGAAALARALPLAQPLR
-636 LGLGLGRDGADGCDG
+636 D
-651 RSHRRRAAV
+651 RAAPRV
-660 ARPQG
+660 VRGARPHVHEPVAQAA
-665 PPRPP
+665 R
-670 GQEGERRRGGRRA
+670 RRA
-683 RARGRRRRVR
+683 RARAGAPVAAADLLPRRHGGPAGPVRVLERPAADRLPALAQAVLRAPAPNLLFLLGLSFGVHPGYYCCCYCVDPAAICRGAAALARKLRPKKTEDDAVSHASVASVDFDVGTFASASASVVTEPTVATASAGAPVVDEPRSPDRRGRRGRRSRSKASAVAAAAAPAPAAADDAS
-693 RVRAHR
+693 VASELTVETFGSLATHGTAVTQGSTVS
-699 RNLRLARDAR
+699 LRSARPPAEGPAAPEKPGFLARASR
-709 HRGHAG
+709 FF
-715 LHGLP
+715 
-720 AVRAAARRGARGAR
+720 RRK
-734 ETGLP
+734 
-739 RAREPVLSAEVL
+739 S
-751 M
+751 

>member
-1 MAAKQANFRMEPGS
+1 MAAQQANFRMEPGS

-46 KHQRREPVDPRADE
+46 KHQRREAVDPRADE
-60 TSLERQ
+60 DSLERQ

-90 RYHEDLANHSA
+90 RYREDMANHSA

-362 LKARPPRPNLTTG
+362 LKARPRARIIRRLFRDVRTTRAGRPG
-375 PFLSSAMYAR
+375 PF
-385 RAQVGPVL
+385 
-393 SNQHPQDFIYCR
+393 
-405 LYVSDKETARQDDIR
+405 
-420 REFGMG
+420 
-426 LAFAS
+426 
-431 EALDLGGRVL
+431 
-441 ICCPTGCRLAV
+441 
-452 AATVALLM
+452 
-460 QKRGMRLSTAY
+460 
-471 GVVKLH
+471 
-477 EPALQLSR
+477 EPAPPGLHLLPPLRLGQGDGAPGRHPPRVRHGPGVRVRGPGPRRPR
-485 ALCLWLSLY
+485 AHL
-494 EIELHHESS
+494 
-503 VVRDRTFTNPS
+503 
-514 LKQLVGELGLEPALP
+514 
-529 WPLPIYFLVG
+529 
-539 TVVLPDPYAFWN
+539 LPDGLP
-551 GRPRTDFRPWRK
+551 
-563 RYCAPRRRTSPVFA
+563 PRRRGDG
-577 RAQLRCPPRLLL
+577 RAA
-589 LLLLRRPGRHL
+589 H
-600 PRRGGA
+600 
-606 RAEAP
+606 AEARH
-611 AEENRGRRRV
+611 AALDG
-621 ARVRRV
+621 
-627 RRLRRRHLR
+627 LRRREAPRAGAAALARARPLAQPLR
-636 LGLGLGRDGADGCDG
+636 D
-651 RSHRRRAAV
+651 RAAPRV
-660 ARPQG
+660 VRGARPHVHEPVAQAA
-665 PPRPP
+665 R
-670 GQEGERRRGGRRA
+670 RRA
-683 RARGRRRRVR
+683 RARAGAPVAAADLLPRRHGGPAGPVRVLER
-693 RVRAHR
+693 PAADR
-699 RNLRLARDAR
+699 
-709 HRGHAG
+709 
-715 LHGLP
+715 LP
-720 AVRAAARRGARGAR
+720 ALAQAVLRAPAPDFSRFCSGSDSVSTQATTAAATASTRPPSAAARRRSRGSSGR
-734 ETGLP
+734 RKP
-739 RAREPVLSAEVL
+739 RTTPCRTRPSRPSTSTSAPSPRPRPRPRS
-751 M
+751 